1 MAVLFPA
8 QASGIVRAMQRNE
21 SGGTSGLPAGA
32 GEATGAGEAIFDV
45 VIVGGGLSGIGAACH
60 LAARCPGRSFA
71 ILEARRQLG
80 GTWDLFRYPGIRS
93 DSDMHTLGY
102 AFKPWLAR
110 EAIADGG
117 SIRAYVREA
126 AREHGVEGAV
136 RFGHRLRRACWSSE
150 ESLWRLEI
158 DVDAPED
165 AGHSAPH
172 APPRR
177 TTLRARFLSM
187 CSGYY
192 RYDRGH
198 APHWEGMEQFRGEIV
213 HPQHWPE
220 GLDYAGRRVA
230 VIGSGATAITL
241 VPAMAK
247 TAAHVT
253 MIQRSPTWIASLP
266 AVDRTAVWLRR
277 LLPTGLAYRL
287 VRAKNVAFQR
297 WIYRQTRLH
306 PERVRAHL
314 LREVRRQLGP
324 DYDVAKHFTPRYDP
338 WDQRLCLV
346 PDADLFVAIREG
358 RASVVTDRIARFTPT
373 GLALE
378 SGETVEADVVVTA
391 TGLELEVLGGA
402 EFEVDGRK
410 VDFAETLSYKG
421 MMYSDVPNLVQT
433 FGYIN
438 ASWTLRA
445 DLTAEWTCRL
455 LETMERRSARRATP
469 RLRPEDRGMKT
480 RPWIDDF
487 TPNYMQ
493 RVMHLFPKQGDREP
507 WLNTQDYARDRKL
520 LREAPIED
528 GVLALD

>member
-1 MAVLFPA
+1 MADSS
-8 QASGIVRAMQRNE
+8 SGE
-21 SGGTSGLPAGA
+21 
-32 GEATGAGEAIFDV
+32 IFEV

-60 LAARCPGRSFA
+60 LAKRCPAKTFT
-71 ILEARRQLG
+71 ILEARRQIG

-102 AFKPWLAR
+102 AFKPWRAR
-110 EAIADGG
+110 QSIADGA
-117 SIRAYVREA
+117 SIREYVREA
-126 AREHGVEGAV
+126 AREHGIDRHV
-136 RFGHRLRRACWSSE
+136 RFGHRLRRARWSSDE
-150 ESLWRLEI
+150 ALWTLEVEVE
-158 DVDAPED
+158 DPDRGRPGGDSEAFAAP
-165 AGHSAPH
+165 STL
-172 APPRR
+172 PRVV
-177 TTLRARFLSM
+177 TLRARFLSM

-198 APHWEGMEQFRGEIV
+198 APHWEGMETFRGRIV
-213 HPQHWPE
+213 HPQLWPE
-220 GLDYAGRRVA
+220 DVDFAGRRVA

-241 VPAMAK
+241 VPAMAR

-253 MIQRSPTWIASLP
+253 MIQRSPSWIASLP
-266 AVDRTAVWLRR
+266 AVDRIAVWLRR
-277 LLPTGLAYRL
+277 LLPDALAYRL
-287 VRAKNVAFQR
+287 VRAKNVLVQR
-297 WIYRQTRLH
+297 WIYRQTRSH

-314 LREVRRQLGP
+314 LAEVRRQLGP
-324 DYDVAKHFTPRYDP
+324 DYDVEKHFTPRYDP

-373 GLALE
+373 GIELE
-378 SGETVEADVVVTA
+378 SGERVDADLVVSA
-391 TGLELEVLGGA
+391 TGLELEVLGGV
-402 EFEVDGRK
+402 ELEVDGRK
-410 VDFAETLSYKG
+410 VDLAETFTYKG
-421 MMYSDVPNLVQT
+421 MMCSDVPNLVQT

-445 DLTAEWTCRL
+445 DLTAEWVCRL
-455 LETMERRSARRATP
+455 LETMDRRGARLATP

-520 LREAPIED
+520 LRKAPIED
-528 GVLALD
+528 GVLSLE

>member
-1 MAVLFPA
+1 MGRFSGEADRSGEVGEAVL
-8 QASGIVRAMQRNE
+8 
-21 SGGTSGLPAGA
+21 
-32 GEATGAGEAIFDV
+32 DV

-60 LAARCPGRSFA
+60 LAARCPGKSFA
-71 ILEARRQLG
+71 ILEARQQIG

-102 AFKPWLAR
+102 AFKPWRAR
-110 EAIADGG
+110 ESIADGA
-117 SIRAYVREA
+117 SIREYVREA
-126 AREHGVEGAV
+126 AREHGVERAV
-136 RFGHRLRRACWSSE
+136 RFGHRLRRACWSSDE
-150 ESLWRLEI
+150 ALWRLE
-158 DVDAPED
+158 VEVEPTPAERAAAP
-165 AGHSAPH
+165 S
-172 APPRR
+172 APPRS
-177 TTLRARFLSM
+177 TILRARFLSM

-198 APHWEGMEQFRGEIV
+198 APRWEGMEQFRGEIV
-213 HPQHWPE
+213 HPQHWPADLE
-220 GLDYAGRRVA
+220 WAGRRVA

-241 VPAMAK
+241 VPALAK
-247 TAAHVT
+247 AAAHVT
-253 MIQRSPTWIASLP
+253 MIQRSPSWIASLP
-266 AVDRTAVWLRR
+266 AVDRVAVGLRR
-277 LLPTGLAYRL
+277 LLPAPLADRL
-287 VRAKNVAFQR
+287 VRAKNVLVQR

-324 DYDVAKHFTPRYDP
+324 DYDVDRHFTPRYDP

-358 RASVVTDRIARFTPT
+358 RASVVTDRIARFVPD
-373 GLALE
+373 GIELE
-378 SGETVEADVVVTA
+378 SGGRVEADLVVSA

-410 VDFAETLSYKG
+410 VDFAQTLTYKG

-445 DLTAEWTCRL
+445 DLTAEWVCRL
-455 LETMERRSARRATP
+455 LETMDRRGAHRATP
-469 RLRPEDRGMKT
+469 RLRPEDQGMPT

-520 LREAPIED
+520 LRRAPIED
-528 GVLALD
+528 GVLILD

>member
-1 MAVLFPA
+1 M
-8 QASGIVRAMQRNE
+8 NE
-21 SGGTSGLPAGA
+21 ELL
-32 GEATGAGEAIFDV
+32 DV

-60 LAARCPGRSFA
+60 LAERCPGKSFA
-71 ILEARRQLG
+71 ILEARQAIG

-126 AREHGVEGAV
+126 AREHGIDRHV
-136 RFGHRLRRACWSSE
+136 RFGHRLRRARWSSE
-150 ESLWRLEI
+150 EALWLLEVEI
-158 DVDAPED
+158 AEPAAAGSDRAHSGPAAETDSQTDADPTP
-165 AGHSAPH
+165 ANAS
-172 APPRR
+172 PRR

-192 RYDRGH
+192 RFDRGH
-198 APHWEGMEQFRGEIV
+198 APSWEGMERFGGRIV
-213 HPQHWPE
+213 HPQFWPE
-220 GLDYAGRRVA
+220 DLDPTGLRIA

-241 VPAMAK
+241 VPALAK

-253 MIQRSPTWIASLP
+253 MIQRSPTWVASLP
-266 AVDRTAVWLRR
+266 EIDRIAVTLRR
-277 LLPTGLAYRL
+277 LLPAALAYRL
-287 VRAKNVAFQR
+287 IRAKNVLVQR
-297 WIYRQTRLH
+297 WIYRQTRRR

-314 LREVRRQLGP
+314 LAEVRRQLGP
-324 DYDVAKHFTPRYDP
+324 DYDVERHFTPRYDP
-338 WDQRLCLV
+338 WDQRLCVV
-346 PDADLFVAIREG
+346 PDGDLFAAIREG
-358 RASVVTDRIARFTPT
+358 RASVVTDRIARFAP
-373 GLALE
+373 GRIELE
-378 SGETVEADVVVTA
+378 SGEKVEADLVVSA

-410 VDFAETLSYKG
+410 VDFAETLTYKG

-445 DLTAEWTCRL
+445 DLTAEWVCRL
-455 LETMERRSARRATP
+455 LETMDRRGARRATP
-469 RLRPEDRGMKT
+469 RLRAEDRAMAL

-507 WLNTQDYARDRKL
+507 WLNTQDYARDRRL
-520 LREAPIED
+520 LRKAAIED
-528 GVLALD
+528 GVLVLD